1 MRLVLLGPPGA
12 GKGTQAKVLA
22 EKYHLLHLSTGDLLR
37 EAVKNKTATGSEAK
51 KYMDRGELVPDEI
64 VAKMITDRL
73 AAADKKQ
80 GFMLDGFP
88 RTQGQAEILERA
100 LAGLGMPLDIVVNLE
115 TSEAVILQ
123 RLTGRRICRSC
134 GRIYHLKNMPSKK
147 SGICD
152 DCSGELYQR
161 DDDKEATI
169 RRRLEVYESQTKE
182 LIDFYQAKGLLQNA
196 SGDLEVKVLF
206 AELSALFKRL
216 NLA

>member
-73 AAADKKQ
+73 SAADKKQ

-147 SGICD
+147 AGICD
-152 DCSGELYQR
+152 DCNGELYQR

>member
-73 AAADKKQ
+73 SAADKKQ

>member
-147 SGICD
+147 AGICD
-152 DCSGELYQR
+152 DCNGELYQR

-182 LIDFYQAKGLLQNA
+182 LIDFYQAKSLLQNA

>member
-182 LIDFYQAKGLLQNA
+182 LIDFYQAKSLLQNA